1 VRRDSIIG
9 QVVADRFK
17 VLSLLG
23 EGGTGQ
29 VYLAEHDVLERE
41 FAIKVLRRDLISD
54 QTAAE
59 RFRRE
64 ARAASRMEHRN
75 IVYINDFGGLDDGR
89 LYLVMEY
96 IPGEELSTV
105 INADKRLPARRA
117 ARILVQVADALEYA
131 HGRGVVHRDLKA
143 ENILLTTERQRTDVV
158 KILDFGLAKI
168 LFGAGN
174 LDTIT
179 FKGQVF
185 GTPEYIPPEQI
196 VGDPVDQRADIYAMG
211 VLACELVTGRTP
223 FLGSLMELLVAHRK
237 LTPPVPTELA
247 SDAGIPRCFDDIVAR
262 AMQKRPDDRF
272 QRASEI
278 GQILR
283 RYLTETAGA
292 GTDASRL
299 ASPVHEAAEAAPP
312 AATDSALAVAP
323 EPSRPVAEDPAAGGA
338 SGLRVGA
345 GIDSGGSEPCV
356 HEDAALPRVASLEPE
371 RLQQR
376 RHALYQLVGALRD
389 HGLASDELAQR
400 LIRARQLEEQQ
411 LEAETELSLLQA
423 RLEQLE
429 ATGREQESQLRYA
442 VIDLSMERDR
452 LERVAEP
459 SPGQQAMLA
468 DLVYQIQELEH
479 RLLDVARKR
488 EQQLDDVDR
497 QIIGQRRAW
506 EDAQAAL
513 TREDQALRSL
523 VEACRGRAVELPS
536 LAEAYQRLAAL
547 EREGSQ
553 PGQGR

>member
-1 VRRDSIIG
+1 LCLRVASVPVCNVRRDSIIG

-29 VYLAEHDVLERE
+29 VYLAEHDVLERQ

-75 IVYINDFGGLDDGR
+75 IVYINDFGGLEDGR

-96 IPGEELSTV
+96 IPGEELSIV
-105 INADKRLPARRA
+105 INAEKRLPARRA
-117 ARILVQVADALEYA
+117 AQIILQVADALEYA

-223 FLGSLMELLVAHRK
+223 FLGSLMELLMAHRK
-237 LTPPVPTELA
+237 LTPPVPSELA
-247 SDAGIPRCFDDIVAR
+247 SAAGIPPCFDDIVAR
-262 AMQKRPDDRF
+262 AMQKRPADRF

-283 RYLTETAGA
+283 HYLAETTGA
-292 GTDASRL
+292 GTDAARL
-299 ASPVHEAAEAAPP
+299 ASPVHEAAAPAPLAAADP
-312 AATDSALAVAP
+312 ALATPP
-323 EPSRPVAEDPAAGGA
+323 EPPRAVAEAPAAGGA
-338 SGLRVGA
+338 SGPGARA
-345 GIDSGGSEPCV
+345 GIEDEGSDPGVDEA
-356 HEDAALPRVASLEPE
+356 AALPRAP
-371 RLQQR
+371 
-376 RHALYQLVGALRD
+376 
-389 HGLASDELAQR
+389 
-400 LIRARQLEEQQ
+400 
-411 LEAETELSLLQA
+411 
-423 RLEQLE
+423 
-429 ATGREQESQLRYA
+429 
-442 VIDLSMERDR
+442 
-452 LERVAEP
+452 
-459 SPGQQAMLA
+459 
-468 DLVYQIQELEH
+468 
-479 RLLDVARKR
+479 
-488 EQQLDDVDR
+488 
-497 QIIGQRRAW
+497 
-506 EDAQAAL
+506 
-513 TREDQALRSL
+513 
-523 VEACRGRAVELPS
+523 
-536 LAEAYQRLAAL
+536 
-547 EREGSQ
+547 
-553 PGQGR
+553 